1 MRGHVKGSTASC
13 CESEKENSCLQSGQ
27 MLLTRRKGLR
37 GQKVSIWGHLFS
49 LFSPPSPFLLTPLP
63 SLLLFGPSVL
73 SHPLWPQGQQHAR
86 LPCPSPTP
94 GVYSNSCP
102 LIQWCHPSVSSSVV
116 PFSSCPQSFPA
127 SGSFPMSRLFTSGV
141 QSIGASAAVL
151 PGLTSFRIG
160 WFDLLAVQ
168 GTLKSPLQ
176 HYNWCQSINS
186 LALSLLY
193 GLTLTSVHDFWKNRS
208 FD

>member
-1 MRGHVKGSTASC
+1 MIQRMLAIWSLVPAIISFKLDDIVWGQCWETHFSKKKKRKKTGLEMRGHVKGSTASC

-73 SHPLWPQGQQHAR
+73 SHPLRPQGQQHAR

-94 GVYSNSCP
+94 GGYSNSCP

-116 PFSSCPQSFPA
+116 PFSSCPQSFSA
-127 SGSFPMSRLFTSGV
+127 SESFPMS
-141 QSIGASAAVL
+141 
-151 PGLTSFRIG
+151 
-160 WFDLLAVQ
+160 
-168 GTLKSPLQ
+168 
-176 HYNWCQSINS
+176 
-186 LALSLLY
+186 
-193 GLTLTSVHDFWKNRS
+193 
-208 FD
+208 